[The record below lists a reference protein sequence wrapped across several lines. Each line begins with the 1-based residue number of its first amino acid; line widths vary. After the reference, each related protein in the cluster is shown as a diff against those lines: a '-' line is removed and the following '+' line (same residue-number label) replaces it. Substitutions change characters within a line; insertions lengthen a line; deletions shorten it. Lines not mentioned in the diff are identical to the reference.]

1 MAVGNLEFI
10 KSASGTSVSSLSV
23 TDCFSANYDVY
34 KRQVLWCVKK
44 VYLELSPALYI

>member
-10 KSASGTSVSSLSV
+10 KSASGSSVSSLSV

-34 KRQVLWCVKK
+34 KIVLIH
-44 VYLELSPALYI
+44 LSLHLDYHR